1 LGTPGAIGARA
12 ASLTHKEINRQGER
26 ERKRFLESFDNSDV
40 PLINSFSRVSA
51 IVEMWMLSFLF

>member
-26 ERKRFLESFDNSDV
+26 EKEILR
-40 PLINSFSRVSA
+40 
-51 IVEMWMLSFLF
+51 IV